1 MAKITRIK
9 ANDSPSR
16 EESDEPKIT
25 RKKVIVEDKKTAK
38 AKREARRQIEKQLD
52 QDAKENKKVFILF
65 RPFVALFRYLRDSW
79 REIRQVRWPNRKLT
93 WKMVL
98 AVFIYT
104 ILFIVLISLLDVFL
118 TWLFNIILGKG

>member
-104 ILFIVLISLLDVFL
+104 ILFITLISLLDVFL

>member
-9 ANDSPSR
+9 TNDSPNR

-104 ILFIVLISLLDVFL
+104 ILFIALISLLDVFL

>member
-9 ANDSPSR
+9 ATDSPSR

>member
-104 ILFIVLISLLDVFL
+104 ILFVALISLLDVFL

>member
-25 RKKVIVEDKKTAK
+25 RKKVILEDKKTAK

-104 ILFIVLISLLDVFL
+104 ILFIALISLLDVFL